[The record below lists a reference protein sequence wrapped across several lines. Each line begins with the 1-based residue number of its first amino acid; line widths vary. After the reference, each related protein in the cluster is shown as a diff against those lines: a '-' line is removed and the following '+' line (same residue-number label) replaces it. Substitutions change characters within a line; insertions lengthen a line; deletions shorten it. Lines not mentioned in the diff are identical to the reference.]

1 MALKAS
7 IVHDKLMAMKMR
19 DTKLSTVLGTLIG
32 ELDRDKYIVDPKNP
46 TDAEVLKII
55 KRTID
60 TNTENNINEFETQV
74 LSQYLPKTLSEL
86 ELNTI
91 IQNQITTNNYAS
103 MKDMGKIMK
112 FLTETYPSQY
122 DGKLAGEL
130 TKKALAQ

>member
-1 MALKAS
+1 MSLKAS
-7 IVHDKLMAMKMR
+7 IVHDKMMAMKMR

-46 TDAEVLKII
+46 TDAEVLKVI
-55 KRTID
+55 KRNID
-60 TNTENNINEFETQV
+60 TNIENNINEFETQV

-91 IQNQITTNNYAS
+91 IQNQITTNNYAG

-112 FLTETYPSQY
+112 FLTDTYPSQY

-130 TKKALAQ
+130 TKKALA